1 MTDCQRP
8 TGEACNCCNDD
19 AIQHRLTEITQWI
32 EWLEWLIAEIQH
44 RPAGQDWQLTGCD
57 GKTLALNESV
67 ATCADLHKLREDITA
82 PPVITDCAGRALT
95 SAPSCGEFNALSQ
108 HVTDIYNETTRLT
121 QIVDSL
127 PKTPPPNPS
136 PLPGIDQAVI
146 DGIQGDIKTIKD
158 QITDLTGR
166 IEALESSGGNSSGGG
181 GACDFATKWGVTASV
196 RSGGRD
202 DERFYVSV
210 GVTGSPLKLATVML
224 SGHQQVVC
232 LDETGSYAYQ
242 YSTVR
247 TAGNLESTRAG
258 GVRLIHCGRNVAA
271 SDVQG

>member
-32 EWLEWLIAEIQH
+32 EQLEWRIAEIQH
-44 RPAGQDWQLTGCD
+44 RPVGKDWQLTGCD
-57 GKTLALNESV
+57 GNTLALNASV
-67 ATCADLHKLREDITA
+67 ATCSDLHKLRDSITA
-82 PPVITDCAGRALT
+82 PPVITDCAGNVLAQ
-95 SAPSCGEFNALSQ
+95 APSCAEFTALTQ
-108 HVTDIYNETTRLT
+108 QITDIRNDITRLT
-121 QIVDSL
+121 QMVDSI
-127 PKTPPPNPS
+127 PRPGGNQT
-136 PLPGIDQAVI
+136 PLPGIDQATI
-146 DGIQGDIKTIKD
+146 DGIQNDIKTIKD

-196 RSGGRD
+196 RSGGKD

-242 YSTVR
+242 YSAIH